1 MPFDMPRLVKQ
12 RPHSRLKRGESLMPF
27 DMLLLLKQREKRR
40 VADALRHAT
49 ALQAEFKDQT
59 EQMRFVT
66 SIRRNNV
73 AVGEENNVQA
83 EQRRAAV
90 SSRRKANRRQ
100 HMTEQQKYLI
110 EFDATKNGSLHEQS
124 FTKEHMKNFHAEMAQ
139 FNQHHR
145 TVCQEL

>member
-1 MPFDMPRLVKQ
+1 M
-12 RPHSRLKRGESLMPF
+12 
-27 DMLLLLKQREKRR
+27 
-40 VADALRHAT
+40 
-49 ALQAEFKDQT
+49 
-59 EQMRFVT
+59 T
-66 SIRRNNV
+66 SIRRNNALARESPQQAEERRAAEHIRRNV
-73 AVGEENNVQA
+73 ALGEENNVQA